1 MLDDGGRK
9 HTRQEIFAF
18 FQTNRDIA
26 TRTEF
31 LKSSYNDIWVEVLA
45 GADKVRVGYHAEK
58 DGLLMWEGSYLSRTA
73 ESVFSWGVVTEMTEN
88 LIERGAYKIKLGLQN
103 APVMA
108 EQLSFFDM
116 GGGAA
121 VYEVPEPQRTGELF
135 PIRTVPQA
143 VIDQALYTAGNS
155 YNSAYRVA
163 VFYARQRSETECIAF
178 LRREF
183 GTENGRGI
191 EYEGQKYAVW
201 FMEDGIHL
209 AQGDSIRTSHS
220 RTTVTWEQASARI
233 LELLEAGTY
242 LSAAELEQAREHT
255 LLEMAEEL
263 MLTVRELTEEGRRKG
278 LFAQTLVI
286 HDQRKSYPELAE
298 DVVAFA
304 KGEGGLALLAEEYQ
318 DFLRAYEQDRS
329 IMRFR
334 LSEYSTHRIGVVLG
348 GIDLPE
354 RSFAAQPDFLRRC
367 KMFITQDEIDRFF
380 LAESADSRLDVYAFF
395 CYPHTKEEQQK
406 FIKKCFG
413 EYSGGG
419 CDGYDYTIGMEFAR
433 RLFGDR
439 YEVVIGTHLDK
450 AHLHNH
456 VVVNSVSFVDG
467 KKYHSSP
474 GSYYFDVRGVSDA
487 LCRENDL
494 STIAPQ
500 GKGKHYAEWKAEQKG
515 KPTIRSIVRA
525 DIDRIIGEA
534 YTYETFLMLLR
545 REGYVVQNRLDCKY
559 VTVLPPG
566 GKRAIRLDSLGEGYT
581 EQDIRRRLA
590 AQREGRTLATHTFTH
605 TGRRYRIKGRR
616 PIGTQRKIKG
626 FQALYLRYLYLLR
639 GTRRKKHFR
648 RVPFSVRQE
657 VVRLERYD
665 RQFRYLWANGMTTAE
680 DLEQRIVALER
691 EIYDGEQQRKPL
703 YRERRD
709 AEDEAYKT
717 QCSAEIDRQTAAL
730 REKRRE
736 LALCRRILEDVPL
749 VSRQVQQAE
758 AERREE
764 VRKEAQKREYQR

>member
-1 MLDDGGRK
+1 MAITKIIAIRDRLDKRVNYAVNGEKTTLDAGITYATNPEKTEQLFFTSAINCDSCETAFAEMQATKQRFGKLGG
-9 HTRQEIFAF
+9 
-18 FQTNRDIA
+18 
-26 TRTEF
+26 
-31 LKSSYNDIWVEVLA
+31 V
-45 GADKVRVGYHAEK
+45 VGYHFIQSFAPGE
-58 DGLLMWEGSYLSRTA
+58 
-73 ESVFSWGVVTEMTEN
+73 VT
-88 LIERGAYKIKLGLQN
+88 
-103 APVMA
+103 P
-108 EQLSFFDM
+108 
-116 GGGAA
+116 
-121 VYEVPEPQRTGELF
+121 
-135 PIRTVPQA
+135 
-143 VIDQALYTAGNS
+143 
-155 YNSAYRVA
+155 
-163 VFYARQRSETECIAF
+163 
-178 LRREF
+178 
-183 GTENGRGI
+183 
-191 EYEGQKYAVW
+191 
-201 FMEDGIHL
+201 
-209 AQGDSIRTSHS
+209 
-220 RTTVTWEQASARI
+220 EQA
-233 LELLEAGTY
+233 
-242 LSAAELEQAREHT
+242 
-255 LLEMAEEL
+255 
-263 MLTVRELTEEGRRKG
+263 
-278 LFAQTLVI
+278 
-286 HDQRKSYPELAE
+286 
-298 DVVAFA
+298 
-304 KGEGGLALLAEEYQ
+304 
-318 DFLRAYEQDRS
+318 
-329 IMRFR
+329 
-334 LSEYSTHRIGVVLG
+334 HRIGV
-348 GIDLPE
+348 
-354 RSFAAQPDFLRRC
+354 
-367 KMFITQDEIDRFF
+367 
-380 LAESADSRLDVYAFF
+380 
-395 CYPHTKEEQQK
+395 
-406 FIKKCFG
+406 
-413 EYSGGG
+413 
-419 CDGYDYTIGMEFAR
+419 EFAER
-433 RLFGDR
+433 VFGKR
-439 YEVVIGTHLDK
+439 YEAVIGTHLDK

-500 GKGKHYAEWKAEQKG
+500 GRGKHYAEWKAEQKG

-545 REGYVVQNRLDCKY
+545 REGYVVQNRPDRKY

-590 AQREGRTLATHTFTH
+590 AQREGSTLATHTFTH

-616 PIGTQRKIKG
+616 PTGTQRKIKG

-680 DLEQRIVALER
+680 DLEQRIAALER
-691 EIYDGEQQRKPL
+691 EIYNGEQQRKPL

-709 AEDEAYKT
+709 AEDEAYKA
-717 QCSAEIDRQTAAL
+717 QCSAEINRQTAAL

-764 VRKEAQKREYQR
+764 MRKEAQKREYQR